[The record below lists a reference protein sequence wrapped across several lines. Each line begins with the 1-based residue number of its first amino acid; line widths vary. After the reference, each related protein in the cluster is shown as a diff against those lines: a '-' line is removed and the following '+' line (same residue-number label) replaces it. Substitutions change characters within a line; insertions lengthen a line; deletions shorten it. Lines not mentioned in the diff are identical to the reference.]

1 MVRLRRGD
9 CLKRLKELP
18 DSCIDLIVMDPPYEQ
33 KGGSGAGAFGGK
45 HRSYYDEISDMS
57 NGISYEVL
65 SECIRVLKKI
75 NMYIYCNKTQ
85 IKFYMDFFDAYDINF
100 NLLCWHKTNP
110 IPTTSNIYLRDTE
123 YILFFREKG
132 VKLYGSYATKKTW
145 FLSSVNKKDKNLY
158 NHPTVKPIEQ
168 ARIFI
173 ENSSLKGDTVLD
185 PYMGSGTIGVA
196 AVELG
201 RSFIGIELNKSYY
214 KTSKSRIKSA
224 LEKLF

>member
-1 MVRLRRGD
+1 
-9 CLKRLKELP
+9 
-18 DSCIDLIVMDPPYEQ
+18 
-33 KGGSGAGAFGGK
+33 
-45 HRSYYDEISDMS
+45 
-57 NGISYEVL
+57 
-65 SECIRVLKKI
+65 
-75 NMYIYCNKTQ
+75 
-85 IKFYMDFFDAYDINF
+85 MDFFDAYDINF